1 MRYLCLT
8 IFLVAL
14 FSSCQWRDK
23 VPVNEELLFQEEL
36 NKIDWTQVD
45 AYPSVDQCDSLLD
58 EAERRACFFEFI
70 STYIQSKLETDT
82 LVSAFPTIDT
92 LEVLVTVF
100 PDSKI
105 TIEPSH
111 TSDSLRFN
119 AEKLDSIL
127 KIRLQ
132 DFPAINPALKRG
144 VPVKTQFILPV
155 ILKVD

>member
-8 IFLVAL
+8 IFLVSL
-14 FSSCQWRDK
+14 LTSCQWRDK
-23 VPVNEELLFQEEL
+23 VKVNEELLLQEEL

-58 EAERRACFFEFI
+58 EKERRACFFDFI

-82 LVSAFPTIDT
+82 LVGAFPSIDT
-92 LEVLVTVF
+92 LEVMVTVF

-105 TIEPSH
+105 TIEPNN

-119 AEKLDSIL
+119 AGKLDSIL
-127 KIRLQ
+127 RIRFQ
-132 DFPAINPALKRG
+132 DFPIINPALKRG
-144 VPVKTQFILPV
+144 VPVKTQFVLPV
-155 ILKVD
+155 ILKTE